1 MPVEP
6 IASRRPRGALQRY
19 CENTARQRAAQNCK
33 CIGPDPAAGW
43 LDERQR
49 YCGGNCG
56 ISGITATCDH
66 LQPGLSGKRLACG
79 YHVVGHNRRA
89 SGRVVM
95 MCAKLHLDP
104 NWQPP
109 GSLMCRHIFVLSK
122 LPGAR
127 ADAGALDPDAL
138 ALLPPGEGGA
148 VTVRTTSPQAASS
161 A

>member
-1 MPVEP
+1 MKLLTVP
-6 IASRRPRGALQRY
+6 
-19 CENTARQRAAQNCK
+19 QNCK

-95 MCAKLHLDP
+95 MCAKLHLD
-104 NWQPP
+104 
-109 GSLMCRHIFVLSK
+109 
-122 LPGAR
+122 
-127 ADAGALDPDAL
+127 L
-138 ALLPPGEGGA
+138 ALFELFM
-148 VTVRTTSPQAASS
+148 ASTGS
-161 A
+161 RGIGR